1 MDKNKKKKPSSK
13 RATAQARESFAEFLS
28 EYISSGLMEEDFS
41 LLPNKERIHY
51 MLKMAEFCVPKL
63 QAVTADINATTKTT
77 IEDTL
82 IKLAEANE

>member
-1 MDKNKKKKPSSK
+1 MEKKKKISPR
-13 RATAQARESFAEFLS
+13 RANAQARECFAEFLS
-28 EYISSGLMEEDFS
+28 EYITSGLMEEDFS

-51 MLKMAEFCVPKL
+51 MLRMAEFCVPKL

-82 IKLAEANE
+82 IRLAQDNE